1 MMLCLKS
8 VIWFSNG
15 VSINS
20 KETFSNAV
28 SDCNWN
34 NLQPKLSTMYSKYS
48 SLSISESEKSESSSI
63 NLTSWAELSVFS
75 ISDPVSV
82 SEFSWI
88 LLLISFLFLQHNKS
102 KLLFSRCEICIKL
115 VYTVWMFSAKHFLK
129 FTIFNPET
137 ETARLSATP
146 SCPGYKQD
154 WQLTMTLFNVMPCV
168 LWKHKPPLLEAVFV

>member
-102 KLLFSRCEICIKL
+102 NF
-115 VYTVWMFSAKHFLK
+115 YSADVK
-129 FTIFNPET
+129 
-137 ETARLSATP
+137 S
-146 SCPGYKQD
+146 
-154 WQLTMTLFNVMPCV
+154 V
-168 LWKHKPPLLEAVFV
+168 